1 MHKFHSVSQ
10 MWSLLRSSL
19 TTFIQLRE
27 TTCEAEINNLVRKN
41 DSNII
46 WKEGQMVGDKYSW
59 LWNNY
64 ITREAVRCPKK
75 VAELLWTD
83 RKSNINQVVT
93 KVSSDMLNIPS
104 YARWFI
110 RIAGISGA
118 AAVALG
124 AYGAH
129 VFYRREYPEELKQV
143 YETANR
149 YHFLHTLA
157 LLGVPLCR
165 RPKLA
170 GALFVAGTA
179 IFCGTCYYYALTG
192 SKNVRQYTPYGGMLL
207 IVGWLSMVL

>member
-1 MHKFHSVSQ
+1 
-10 MWSLLRSSL
+10 
-19 TTFIQLRE
+19 
-27 TTCEAEINNLVRKN
+27 
-41 DSNII
+41 
-46 WKEGQMVGDKYSW
+46 MVGDNYGW
-59 LWNNY
+59 LWNNSV
-64 ITREAVRCPKK
+64 TREVVKCPKRLGQ
-75 VAELLWTD
+75 LLWAD
-83 RKSNINQVVT
+83 HKSINGKAAT
-93 KVSSDMLNIPS
+93 KVVEIATGDMLNIPS
-104 YARWFI
+104 YARWFV

-118 AAVALG
+118 TAVALG

-170 GALFVAGTA
+170 GALIVTGTA

>member
-1 MHKFHSVSQ
+1 
-10 MWSLLRSSL
+10 
-19 TTFIQLRE
+19 
-27 TTCEAEINNLVRKN
+27 
-41 DSNII
+41 
-46 WKEGQMVGDKYSW
+46 MVGDSYSW
-59 LWNNY
+59 LWNNP
-64 ITREAVRCPKK
+64 ITREVSRCPKRVGDLIWADRYKGSSGQQVIEK
-75 VAELLWTD
+75 VA
-83 RKSNINQVVT
+83 QVVPG
-93 KVSSDMLNIPS
+93 DMLNIPS
-104 YARWFI
+104 YARWFV

-118 AAVALG
+118 SAVALG

-170 GALFVAGTA
+170 GSLIVIGTA
-179 IFCGTCYYYALTG
+179 IFCGTCYYYALSG

-207 IVGWLSMVL
+207 IVGWLAMAL

>member
-1 MHKFHSVSQ
+1 
-10 MWSLLRSSL
+10 
-19 TTFIQLRE
+19 
-27 TTCEAEINNLVRKN
+27 
-41 DSNII
+41 
-46 WKEGQMVGDKYSW
+46 MVGDSYGW
-59 LWNNY
+59 LWNNPL
-64 ITREAVRCPKK
+64 TREVARCPKRVGDLIWSEK
-75 VAELLWTD
+75 KGSSIQQVTPLL
-83 RKSNINQVVT
+83 V
-93 KVSSDMLNIPS
+93 DMLNIPS
-104 YARWFI
+104 YARWFV

-118 AAVALG
+118 TAVALG

-157 LLGVPLCR
+157 LLGVPLCK

-170 GALFVAGTA
+170 GALIATGTA

-207 IVGWLSMVL
+207 IVGWLSMAL